1 MTEELK
7 LELSKYM
14 LNQAEHDEEI
24 CMNIKKECHMENQES
39 FWKFITLA
47 TIVSIITAA
56 INLYYNMPQQ

>member
-1 MTEELK
+1 
-7 LELSKYM
+7 M

-24 CMNIKKECHMENQES
+24 RMNIKKECHMENQES